1 MIYAVDI
8 DGTLTVDDTNPEN
21 WFRYADMKPLRENIA
36 KINMLYMEGHQVI
49 LYTAR
54 YEEDRKVTNDW
65 LKING
70 VKYHRLIMGKFRA
83 DFYVDSNEKRPEEL

>member
-54 YEEDRKVTNDW
+54 YEEDRMVKIFW
-65 LKING
+65 LKIIVLMYN
-70 VKYHRLIMGKFRA
+70 RLIWGMFWA
-83 DFYVDSNEKRPEEL
+83 FF